1 MEACGVEFIA
11 GVGYERAGRVQG
23 LDKAQLVLADGR
35 ILEAD
40 TMIVACGRDGASQV
54 LGLEDVGV
62 EVAER
67 GMIRVNELF
76 QTSVRKIYAAGDV
89 TGSPGSASTSGQQGR
104 LAATYALG
112 RRARGDETLPPVL
125 VYTTPEI
132 AMVGATQQKLETLA
146 VPYAKGLARYKDLV
160 QAGIAGDEDGLLS
173 LLFEPN
179 TGHLLG
185 VHIVGEQA
193 CELIHIG
200 QVVMSL
206 NGTIEYF
213 LDNTFNFPTLAEAY
227 RIAALDGLKRLTR

>member
-1 MEACGVEFIA
+1 
-11 GVGYERAGRVQG
+11 
-23 LDKAQLVLADGR
+23 
-35 ILEAD
+35 
-40 TMIVACGRDGASQV
+40 MIVACGRDGASQV

-67 GMIRVNELF
+67 GVIRVNELF
-76 QTSVRKIYAAGDV
+76 QTSVRNIYAAGDV
-89 TGSPGSASTSGQQGR
+89 IGFPSSASTSGQQGR

-112 RRARGDETLPPVL
+112 RRAKSGETPRSVM

-146 VPYAKGLARYKDLV
+146 VPYAKGLAMYGDLI

-173 LLFEPN
+173 LLFDPN
-179 TGHLLG
+179 SGHLLG
-185 VHIVGEQA
+185 VHIVGDQA

-213 LDNTFNFPTLAEAY
+213 LDNTFNVPTLAEAY
-227 RIAALDGLKRLTR
+227 RIAALDGLKKLTR